1 MNHLEIEKEMLSQV
15 NVEGLEHLILH
26 LSNFDENSRIN
37 IREHLNNWAKNKSH
51 LYLAFGNKLKLEKEV
66 ELDFSGDSTYVKGL
80 ISKFYQEI
88 TQAKVKKFLKSC
100 SNAEIVMN
108 CLNRNT
114 SFENVKFRA
123 GDKISRC
130 IGKILD
136 LYDITPVEKDSIL
149 IKFSMLIQSVKVKGS
164 AVLSIDPVDYIT
176 MSENNSNWESCHS
189 MSGCYRT
196 GPFAYLQDGSTAIS
210 YAKPKDDCV
219 FTYGDGKTLAYSN
232 KNWRQIV
239 LFSKELKYAT
249 QLRQYPYT
257 SQANQST
264 VANIVMNVLN
274 AKSGLNYQIQSI
286 DVYDMPRY
294 FATLHECTGDG
305 EDLCYNDLTNEAFKT
320 AYWISEIG
328 VEPTEEV
335 LVEYYRAGET
345 ARTGH
350 YVPCLCGC
358 GDELYDSESL
368 YRRYSH
374 RNDDPN
380 DYDYDD
386 DYYDDE
392 DYY

>member
-1 MNHLEIEKEMLSQV
+1 MNNLEIEKEMLSQV
-15 NVEGLEHLILH
+15 DTEGLEHLILH
-26 LSNFDENSRIN
+26 LSSISENSRID
-37 IREHLNNWAKNKSH
+37 IRKHLSNWAKNKSH
-51 LYLAFGNKLKLEKEV
+51 LYLAFGKKLKLEKEI
-66 ELDFSGDSTYVKGL
+66 ELDFSGNSNYVKSL
-80 ISKFYQEI
+80 ISNFYQEI
-88 TQAKVKKFLKSC
+88 TQAKVKRFLKSC
-100 SNAEIVMN
+100 SNAEVVMN
-108 CLNRNT
+108 CLNRNV
-114 SFENVKFRA
+114 SFENMKFRA
-123 GDKISRC
+123 GDKISKC

-136 LYDITPVEKDSIL
+136 LYDITPAEKDSVL

-189 MSGCYRT
+189 MSGCFRT
-196 GPFAYLQDGSTAIS
+196 GPFAYLQDGSTTIS
-210 YAKPKDDCV
+210 YVKPKDDCV
-219 FTYGDGKTLAYSN
+219 FTYGDNKTLTYSN

-264 VANIVMNVLN
+264 VASIVMNILN
-274 AKSGLNYQIQSI
+274 AKSGLDYQIHSI

-294 FATLHECTGDG
+294 FSTLHECTGDG

-335 LVEYYRAGET
+335 LKEYCRAGET
-345 ARTGH
+345 AKTGH

-368 YRRYSH
+368 YRRFSH
-374 RNDDPN
+374 RNSHDDN
-380 DYDYDD
+380 DYDN

>member
-1 MNHLEIEKEMLSQV
+1 MNNLEIEKEMLSQV
-15 NVEGLEHLILH
+15 DKEGLEHLILH
-26 LSNFDENSRIN
+26 LSGISENSRIN
-37 IREHLNNWAKNKSH
+37 IREHLSNWAKNKSH
-51 LYLAFGNKLKLEKEV
+51 LYLAFGKKLKLEKEI
-66 ELDFSGDSTYVKGL
+66 ELDFSGNSTYIKCL
-80 ISKFYQEI
+80 ISNFYQEI
-88 TQAKVKKFLKSC
+88 TQSKVKRFLKSC
-100 SNAEIVMN
+100 SNAEVVMN
-108 CLNRNT
+108 CLNRNV
-114 SFENVKFRA
+114 SFENMKFRA
-123 GDKISRC
+123 GDKISKC

-136 LYDITPVEKDSIL
+136 LYDITPAEKDSVL

-189 MSGCYRT
+189 MSGCFRT
-196 GPFAYLQDGSTAIS
+196 GPFAYLQDGSTTIS
-210 YAKPKDDCV
+210 YVKPKDDCV
-219 FTYGDGKTLAYSN
+219 FTYSDGKTLSYSN

-264 VANIVMNVLN
+264 VASIVMDVLN
-274 AKSGLNYQIQSI
+274 AKSGLDYQIHPI

-294 FATLHECTGDG
+294 FPTLHECNGDG

-328 VEPTEEV
+328 VEPTEDV
-335 LVEYYRAGET
+335 LMEYYRTGET
-345 ARTGH
+345 ALTGY

-368 YRRYSH
+368 YRRFSH
-374 RNDDPN
+374 RNSHD
-380 DYDYDD
+380 DD

>member
-1 MNHLEIEKEMLSQV
+1 MNNLEIEKEMLSQV
-15 NVEGLEHLILH
+15 DVEGLEKLILH
-26 LSNFDENSRIN
+26 LSNLNEDLRID

-51 LYLAFGNKLKLEKEV
+51 LYLAFGKKLKLEKEI
-66 ELDFSGDSTYVKGL
+66 ELDFSGNSNYVKSL

-88 TQAKVKKFLKSC
+88 TQAKVKRFLKSC
-100 SNAEIVMN
+100 SNAEVVMN
-108 CLNRNT
+108 CLNRNV

-123 GDKISRC
+123 GDKISKC

-136 LYDITPVEKDSIL
+136 LYDITPAEKDSVL
-149 IKFSMLIQSVKVKGS
+149 IKFSMLIQGVKAKGS

-176 MSENNSNWESCHS
+176 MSENNSNWESCHA
-189 MSGCYRT
+189 MSGCFRT
-196 GPFAYLQDGSTAIS
+196 GPFAYLQDSSTTIS
-210 YAKPKDDCV
+210 YVKPKDDCV
-219 FTYGDGKTLAYSN
+219 FTYGDSKTLTYSN

-264 VANIVMNVLN
+264 VASIVMNILN
-274 AKSGLNYQIQSI
+274 AKSGLDYQIHSI
-286 DVYDMPRY
+286 DVCDMPRY
-294 FATLHECTGDG
+294 FSTLHECTEEG

-335 LVEYYRAGET
+335 LKEYCRAGET
-345 ARTGH
+345 AKTGH
-350 YVPCLCGC
+350 YVSCLCGC

-368 YRRYSH
+368 YRRFSH
-374 RNDDPN
+374 RHNDD
-380 DYDYDD
+380 YDN

>member
-1 MNHLEIEKEMLSQV
+1 MNNLEIEKEMLSQV
-15 NVEGLEHLILH
+15 DVEGLEQLILH
-26 LSNFDENSRIN
+26 LSHLNADLRID

-51 LYLAFGNKLKLEKEV
+51 LYLAFGKKLKLEKEI
-66 ELDFSGDSTYVKGL
+66 ELDFSGNSPYVKSL

-88 TQAKVKKFLKSC
+88 TQAKVKRFLKSC
-100 SNAEIVMN
+100 SNAEVVMN
-108 CLNRNT
+108 CLNRNV

-123 GDKISRC
+123 GDKISKC

-136 LYDITPVEKDSIL
+136 LYDITPAEKDSVL
-149 IKFSMLIQSVKVKGS
+149 IKFSMLIQGVKAKGS

-189 MSGCYRT
+189 MSGCFRT
-196 GPFAYLQDGSTAIS
+196 GPFAYLQDSSTTIS
-210 YAKPKDDCV
+210 YVKPKDDCV
-219 FTYGDGKTLAYSN
+219 FTYGDSKTLTYSN

-264 VANIVMNVLN
+264 VASIVMNILN
-274 AKSGLNYQIQSI
+274 AKSGLDYQIHSI
-286 DVYDMPRY
+286 DVCDMPRY
-294 FATLHECTGDG
+294 FSTLHECTEEG

-335 LVEYYRAGET
+335 LKEYCRAGET
-345 ARTGH
+345 AKTGH
-350 YVPCLCGC
+350 YVSCLCGC

-368 YRRYSH
+368 YRRFSH
-374 RNDDPN
+374 RNNN
-380 DYDYDD
+380 DYDN

>member
-1 MNHLEIEKEMLSQV
+1 MNNLEIEKEMLSQV
-15 NVEGLEHLILH
+15 DVEGLEQLILH
-26 LSNFDENSRIN
+26 LSHLNADLRID

-51 LYLAFGNKLKLEKEV
+51 LYLAFGKKLKLEKEI
-66 ELDFSGDSTYVKGL
+66 ELDFSGNSTYVKSL

-88 TQAKVKKFLKSC
+88 TQAKVKRFLKSC
-100 SNAEIVMN
+100 SNAEVVMN
-108 CLNRNT
+108 CLNRNV

-123 GDKISRC
+123 GDKISKC

-136 LYDITPVEKDSIL
+136 LYDITPAEKDSVL
-149 IKFSMLIQSVKVKGS
+149 IKFSMLIQGVKAKGS

-189 MSGCYRT
+189 MSGCFRT
-196 GPFAYLQDGSTAIS
+196 GPFAYLQDSSTTIS
-210 YAKPKDDCV
+210 YVKPKDDCV
-219 FTYGDGKTLAYSN
+219 FTYGDSKTLTYSN

-264 VANIVMNVLN
+264 VARIVMNVLN
-274 AKSGLNYQIQSI
+274 AKSGLDYQIHSI
-286 DVYDMPRY
+286 DVCDMPRY
-294 FATLHECTGDG
+294 FSTLHECTEDG

-335 LVEYYRAGET
+335 FKEYCRAGET
-345 ARTGH
+345 AKTGH
-350 YVPCLCGC
+350 YVSCICGC
-358 GDELYDSESL
+358 GNELYDSESL
-368 YRRYSH
+368 YRRFSH
-374 RNDDPN
+374 RNNN
-380 DYDYDD
+380 DYDN

>member
-1 MNHLEIEKEMLSQV
+1 MNNLEIEKEMLSQV
-15 NVEGLEHLILH
+15 DVEGLEKLILH
-26 LSNFDENSRIN
+26 LSNLNEDLRID

-51 LYLAFGNKLKLEKEV
+51 LYLAFGKKLKLEKEI
-66 ELDFSGDSTYVKGL
+66 ELDFSGNSTYVKSL

-88 TQAKVKKFLKSC
+88 TQAKVKRFLKSC
-100 SNAEIVMN
+100 SNAEVVMN
-108 CLNRNT
+108 CLNRNV

-123 GDKISRC
+123 GDKISKC

-136 LYDITPVEKDSIL
+136 LYDITPAEKDSVL
-149 IKFSMLIQSVKVKGS
+149 IKFSMLIQGVKAKGS

-189 MSGCYRT
+189 MSGCFRT
-196 GPFAYLQDGSTAIS
+196 GPFAYLQDSSTTIS
-210 YAKPKDDCV
+210 YVKPKDDCV
-219 FTYGDGKTLAYSN
+219 FTYGDSKTLTYSN

-264 VANIVMNVLN
+264 VASIVMNILN
-274 AKSGLNYQIQSI
+274 AKSGLDYQIHSI
-286 DVYDMPRY
+286 DVCDMPRY
-294 FATLHECTGDG
+294 FSTLHECTGDG

-335 LVEYYRAGET
+335 LKEYLRAGET
-345 ARTGH
+345 AEVGH
-350 YVPCLCGC
+350 YVSCICGC
-358 GDELYDSESL
+358 GGELYDSESL
-368 YRRYSH
+368 YRRFSH
-374 RNDDPN
+374 RNND
-380 DYDYDD
+380 DYDN

>member
-15 NVEGLEHLILH
+15 NIEGLERLILH

-88 TQAKVKKFLKSC
+88 TRAKVKRFLKSC

-136 LYDITPVEKDSIL
+136 LYDITPAEKDSIL

-219 FTYGDGKTLAYSN
+219 FTYGDDKTLAYSN

-294 FATLHECTGDG
+294 FAALHECTGDG

-380 DYDYDD
+380 DYDY
-386 DYYDDE
+386 YDDE

>member
-15 NVEGLEHLILH
+15 NIEGLERLILH

-136 LYDITPVEKDSIL
+136 LYDITPAEKDSIL

-219 FTYGDGKTLAYSN
+219 FTYGDGKTLVYSN

-294 FATLHECTGDG
+294 FAALHECTGDG

-380 DYDYDD
+380 DYDY
-386 DYYDDE
+386 YDDE

>member
-1 MNHLEIEKEMLSQV
+1 MNNLEIEKEMLSQV
-15 NVEGLEHLILH
+15 DVEGLEQLILH
-26 LSNFDENSRIN
+26 LSHLNADLRID

-51 LYLAFGNKLKLEKEV
+51 LYLAFGKKLKLEKEI
-66 ELDFSGDSTYVKGL
+66 ELDFSGNSPYVKSL

-88 TQAKVKKFLKSC
+88 TQAKVKRFLKSC
-100 SNAEIVMN
+100 SNAEVVMN
-108 CLNRNT
+108 CLNRNV

-123 GDKISRC
+123 GDKISKC

-136 LYDITPVEKDSIL
+136 LYDITPAEKDSVL
-149 IKFSMLIQSVKVKGS
+149 IKFSMLIQGVKAKGS

-189 MSGCYRT
+189 MSGCFRT
-196 GPFAYLQDGSTAIS
+196 GPFAYLQDSSTTIS
-210 YAKPKDDCV
+210 YVKPKDDCV
-219 FTYGDGKTLAYSN
+219 FTYGDSKTLTYSN

-264 VANIVMNVLN
+264 VASIVMNILN
-274 AKSGLNYQIQSI
+274 AKSGLDYQIHSI
-286 DVYDMPRY
+286 DVCDMPRY
-294 FATLHECTGDG
+294 FSTLHECTEEG

-335 LVEYYRAGET
+335 LKEYCRAGET
-345 ARTGH
+345 AKTGH
-350 YVPCLCGC
+350 YVSCLCGC

-368 YRRYSH
+368 YRRFSH
-374 RNDDPN
+374 RHNDD
-380 DYDYDD
+380 YDN

>member
-1 MNHLEIEKEMLSQV
+1 MNNLEIEKEMLSQV
-15 NVEGLEHLILH
+15 DTEGLEYLILH
-26 LSNFDENSRIN
+26 LSSLSENSRID
-37 IREHLNNWAKNKSH
+37 IREHLSNWAKNKSH
-51 LYLAFGNKLKLEKEV
+51 LYLAFGKKLKLEKEI
-66 ELDFSGDSTYVKGL
+66 ELDFSGNSNYVKYL
-80 ISKFYQEI
+80 ISNFYQEI
-88 TQAKVKKFLKSC
+88 TQAKVKRFLKSC
-100 SNAEIVMN
+100 SNAEVVMN
-108 CLNRNT
+108 CLNRNV
-114 SFENVKFRA
+114 SFENMKFRA
-123 GDKISRC
+123 GDKISKC

-136 LYDITPVEKDSIL
+136 LYDITPTEKDSVL

-189 MSGCYRT
+189 MSGCFRT
-196 GPFAYLQDGSTAIS
+196 GPFAYLQDSSTTIS
-210 YAKPKDDCV
+210 YVKPKEDCV
-219 FTYGDGKTLAYSN
+219 FTYSDGKTLTYSN

-264 VANIVMNVLN
+264 VASIVMDVLN
-274 AKSGLNYQIQSI
+274 TKSGLNYQIHSI

-294 FATLHECTGDG
+294 FSTLHDCNGDA
-305 EDLCYNDLTNEAFKT
+305 EDLCYNDLINEAFKT

-335 LVEYYRAGET
+335 LREYYLTGET
-345 ARTGH
+345 ALTGH
-350 YVPCLCGC
+350 YVPCICGC

-368 YRRYSH
+368 YRRFSH
-374 RNDDPN
+374 RNSD
-380 DYDYDD
+380 DYDN

>member
-1 MNHLEIEKEMLSQV
+1 MNNLEIEKEMLSQV
-15 NVEGLEHLILH
+15 DVEGLEKLILH
-26 LSNFDENSRIN
+26 LSNLNEDLRID

-51 LYLAFGNKLKLEKEV
+51 LYLAFGKKLKLEKEI
-66 ELDFSGDSTYVKGL
+66 ELDFSGNSTYVKSL

-88 TQAKVKKFLKSC
+88 TQAKVKRFLKSC
-100 SNAEIVMN
+100 SNAEVVMN
-108 CLNRNT
+108 CLNRNV

-123 GDKISRC
+123 GDKISKC

-136 LYDITPVEKDSIL
+136 LYDITPAEKDSVL
-149 IKFSMLIQSVKVKGS
+149 IKFSMLIQGVKAKGS
-164 AVLSIDPVDYIT
+164 AVLSIDPIDYIT
-176 MSENNSNWESCHS
+176 MSENNSNWESCHA
-189 MSGCYRT
+189 MSGCFRT
-196 GPFAYLQDGSTAIS
+196 GPFAYLQDCSTTIS
-210 YAKPKDDCV
+210 YVKPKDDCV
-219 FTYGDGKTLAYSN
+219 FTYGDSKTLTYSN

-264 VANIVMNVLN
+264 VASIVMNILN
-274 AKSGLNYQIQSI
+274 AKSGLDYQIHSI
-286 DVYDMPRY
+286 DVCDMPRY
-294 FATLHECTGDG
+294 FSTLHECTGDG

-335 LVEYYRAGET
+335 LKEYLRAGET
-345 ARTGH
+345 AEVGH
-350 YVPCLCGC
+350 YVRCICGC
-358 GDELYDSESL
+358 GYELYDSESL
-368 YRRYSH
+368 YRRFSH
-374 RNDDPN
+374 RNN
-380 DYDYDD
+380 CDYDN

>member
-1 MNHLEIEKEMLSQV
+1 MNNLEVEKEMLSQV
-15 NVEGLEHLILH
+15 DVEGLEQLILH
-26 LSNFDENSRIN
+26 LSHLNADLRID

-51 LYLAFGNKLKLEKEV
+51 LYLAFGKKLKLEKEI
-66 ELDFSGDSTYVKGL
+66 ELDFSGNSPYVKSL

-88 TQAKVKKFLKSC
+88 TQAKVKRFLKSC
-100 SNAEIVMN
+100 SNAEVVMN
-108 CLNRNT
+108 CLNRNV

-123 GDKISRC
+123 GDKISKC

-136 LYDITPVEKDSIL
+136 LYDITPAEKDSVL
-149 IKFSMLIQSVKVKGS
+149 IKFSMLIQGVKAKGS

-189 MSGCYRT
+189 MSGCFRT
-196 GPFAYLQDGSTAIS
+196 GPFAYLQDSSTTIS
-210 YAKPKDDCV
+210 YVKPKDDCV
-219 FTYGDGKTLAYSN
+219 FTYGDSKTLTYSN

-264 VANIVMNVLN
+264 VASIVMNILN
-274 AKSGLNYQIQSI
+274 AKSGLDYQIHSI
-286 DVYDMPRY
+286 DVCDMPRY
-294 FATLHECTGDG
+294 FSTLHECTEEG

-335 LVEYYRAGET
+335 LKDYCRAGET
-345 ARTGH
+345 AKTGH
-350 YVPCLCGC
+350 YVSCLCGC

-368 YRRYSH
+368 YRRFSH
-374 RNDDPN
+374 RHNDD
-380 DYDYDD
+380 YDN

>member
-1 MNHLEIEKEMLSQV
+1 MNILEIEKEMLSQV
-15 NVEGLEHLILH
+15 DVEGLEKLILH
-26 LSNFDENSRIN
+26 LSSLNEDLRID

-51 LYLAFGNKLKLEKEV
+51 LYLAFGKKLKLEKEI
-66 ELDFSGDSTYVKGL
+66 ELDFSGNSTYVKSL

-88 TQAKVKKFLKSC
+88 TQAKVKRFLKSC
-100 SNAEIVMN
+100 SNAEVVMN
-108 CLNRNT
+108 CLNRNV
-114 SFENVKFRA
+114 SFENLKFRA
-123 GDKISRC
+123 GDKISKC

-136 LYDITPVEKDSIL
+136 LYDITPAEKDSVL

-189 MSGCYRT
+189 MSGCFRT
-196 GPFAYLQDGSTAIS
+196 GPFAYLQDSSTTIS
-210 YAKPKDDCV
+210 YVKPKDDCV
-219 FTYGDGKTLAYSN
+219 FTYGDGKTLTYSN

-264 VANIVMNVLN
+264 VASIVMDVLN
-274 AKSGLNYQIQSI
+274 AKSGLNYQIQPI

-294 FATLHECTGDG
+294 FSTLHECTGDG
-305 EDLCYNDLTNEAFKT
+305 EDLCYNDLINEAFKT

-335 LVEYYRAGET
+335 LKEYCHAGET
-345 ARTGH
+345 AKTGH
-350 YVPCLCGC
+350 YVSCICGC
-358 GDELYDSESL
+358 GYELYNSESL
-368 YRRYSH
+368 YRRFSH
-374 RNDDPN
+374 RNND
-380 DYDYDD
+380 DYDN

>member
-1 MNHLEIEKEMLSQV
+1 MNNLEIEKEMLSQV
-15 NVEGLEHLILH
+15 DVEGLEKLILH
-26 LSNFDENSRIN
+26 LSNLNEDLRID

-51 LYLAFGNKLKLEKEV
+51 LYLAFGKKLKLEKEI
-66 ELDFSGDSTYVKGL
+66 ELDFSGNSTYVKSL

-88 TQAKVKKFLKSC
+88 TQAKVKRFLKSC
-100 SNAEIVMN
+100 SNAEVVMN
-108 CLNRNT
+108 CLNRNV

-123 GDKISRC
+123 GDKISKC

-136 LYDITPVEKDSIL
+136 LYDITPAEKDSVL
-149 IKFSMLIQSVKVKGS
+149 IKFSMLIQGVKAKGS

-176 MSENNSNWESCHS
+176 MSENNSNWESCHA
-189 MSGCYRT
+189 MSGCFRT
-196 GPFAYLQDGSTAIS
+196 GPFAYLQDSSTTIS
-210 YAKPKDDCV
+210 YVKPKDDCV
-219 FTYGDGKTLAYSN
+219 FTYGDSKTLTYSN

-264 VANIVMNVLN
+264 VASIVMNILN
-274 AKSGLNYQIQSI
+274 AKSGLDYQIHSI
-286 DVYDMPRY
+286 DVCDMPRY
-294 FATLHECTGDG
+294 FSTLHECTGDG

-335 LVEYYRAGET
+335 LKEYLRAGET
-345 ARTGH
+345 AEVGH
-350 YVPCLCGC
+350 YVSCICGC

-368 YRRYSH
+368 YRRFSH
-374 RNDDPN
+374 RNN
-380 DYDYDD
+380 YDYDN

>member
-1 MNHLEIEKEMLSQV
+1 MNNLEIEKEMLSQV
-15 NVEGLEHLILH
+15 DVEGLEKLILH
-26 LSNFDENSRIN
+26 LSNLNEDLRID

-51 LYLAFGNKLKLEKEV
+51 LYLAFGKKLKLEKEI
-66 ELDFSGDSTYVKGL
+66 ELDFSGNSTYVKSL

-88 TQAKVKKFLKSC
+88 TQAKVKRFLKSC
-100 SNAEIVMN
+100 SNAEVVMN
-108 CLNRNT
+108 CLNRNV
-114 SFENVKFRA
+114 SFENLKFRA
-123 GDKISRC
+123 GDKISKC

-136 LYDITPVEKDSIL
+136 LYDITPAEKDSVL

-189 MSGCYRT
+189 MSGCFRT
-196 GPFAYLQDGSTAIS
+196 GPFAYLQDSSTTIS
-210 YAKPKDDCV
+210 YVKPKDDCV
-219 FTYGDGKTLAYSN
+219 FTYGDGKTLTYSN

-264 VANIVMNVLN
+264 VASIVMDVLN
-274 AKSGLNYQIQSI
+274 AKSGLNYQIQPI

-294 FATLHECTGDG
+294 FSTLHECTGDG

-335 LVEYYRAGET
+335 LEEYYRAGET
-345 ARTGH
+345 AKTGH
-350 YVPCLCGC
+350 YVSCICGC
-358 GDELYDSESL
+358 GEELYDSENL
-368 YRRYSH
+368 YRRHSH
-374 RNDDPN
+374 RNN
-380 DYDYDD
+380 NYDN

>member
-1 MNHLEIEKEMLSQV
+1 MNNLEIEKEMLSQV
-15 NVEGLEHLILH
+15 DVEGLEKLILH
-26 LSNFDENSRIN
+26 LSNLNEDLRID

-51 LYLAFGNKLKLEKEV
+51 LYLAFGKKLKLEKEI
-66 ELDFSGDSTYVKGL
+66 ELDFSGDSNYVKCL

-88 TQAKVKKFLKSC
+88 TQAKVKRFLKSC
-100 SNAEIVMN
+100 SNAEVVMN
-108 CLNRNT
+108 CLNRNV

-123 GDKISRC
+123 GDKISKC

-136 LYDITPVEKDSIL
+136 LYDITPAEKDSVL
-149 IKFSMLIQSVKVKGS
+149 IKFSMLIQGVKAKGS

-189 MSGCYRT
+189 MSGCFRT
-196 GPFAYLQDGSTAIS
+196 GPFAYLQDSSTTIS
-210 YAKPKDDCV
+210 YVKPKDDCV
-219 FTYGDGKTLAYSN
+219 FTYGDGKTLTYSN

-264 VANIVMNVLN
+264 VASIVMNVLN
-274 AKSGLNYQIQSI
+274 AKNGLDYQIHSI
-286 DVYDMPRY
+286 DVCDMPRY
-294 FATLHECTGDG
+294 FSTLHECTGDG

-335 LVEYYRAGET
+335 LKEYLRAGET
-345 ARTGH
+345 AEVGH
-350 YVPCLCGC
+350 YVSCICGC

-368 YRRYSH
+368 YRRFSH
-374 RNDDPN
+374 RNND
-380 DYDYDD
+380 DYDN

>member
-1 MNHLEIEKEMLSQV
+1 MNNLEIEKEMLSQV
-15 NVEGLEHLILH
+15 DIEGLEQLILH
-26 LSNFDENSRIN
+26 LSHLNADLRID

-51 LYLAFGNKLKLEKEV
+51 LYLAFGKKLKLEKEI
-66 ELDFSGDSTYVKGL
+66 ELDFSGNSTYVKSL

-88 TQAKVKKFLKSC
+88 TQAKVKRFLKSC

-108 CLNRNT
+108 CLNRNV

-123 GDKISRC
+123 GDKISKC

-136 LYDITPVEKDSIL
+136 LYDITPAEKDSVL
-149 IKFSMLIQSVKVKGS
+149 IKFSMLIQGVKAKGS

-189 MSGCYRT
+189 MSGCFRT
-196 GPFAYLQDGSTAIS
+196 GPFAYLQDSSTTIS
-210 YAKPKDDCV
+210 YVKPKDDCV
-219 FTYGDGKTLAYSN
+219 FTYGDSKTLTYSN

-264 VANIVMNVLN
+264 VASIVMNILN
-274 AKSGLNYQIQSI
+274 AKSGLDYQIHSI
-286 DVYDMPRY
+286 DVCDMPRY
-294 FATLHECTGDG
+294 FSTLHECTEEG

-335 LVEYYRAGET
+335 LKEYCRAGET
-345 ARTGH
+345 AKTGH
-350 YVPCLCGC
+350 YVSCLCGC

-368 YRRYSH
+368 YRRFSH
-374 RNDDPN
+374 RHNDD
-380 DYDYDD
+380 YDN

>member
-1 MNHLEIEKEMLSQV
+1 MNNLEIEKEMLSQV
-15 NVEGLEHLILH
+15 DVEGLEQLILH
-26 LSNFDENSRIN
+26 LSHLDADLRID

-51 LYLAFGNKLKLEKEV
+51 LYLAFGKKLKLEKEI
-66 ELDFSGDSTYVKGL
+66 ELDFSGNSTYVKSL

-88 TQAKVKKFLKSC
+88 TQAKVKRFLKSC
-100 SNAEIVMN
+100 SNAEVVMN
-108 CLNRNT
+108 CLNRNV

-123 GDKISRC
+123 GDKISKC

-136 LYDITPVEKDSIL
+136 LYDITPAEKDSVL
-149 IKFSMLIQSVKVKGS
+149 IKFSMLIQGVKAKGS

-189 MSGCYRT
+189 MSGCFRT
-196 GPFAYLQDGSTAIS
+196 GPFAYLQDSSTTIS
-210 YAKPKDDCV
+210 YVKPKDDCV
-219 FTYGDGKTLAYSN
+219 FTYGDGKTLTYSN

-264 VANIVMNVLN
+264 VASIVMNILN
-274 AKSGLNYQIQSI
+274 AKSGLDYQIHSI
-286 DVYDMPRY
+286 DVCDMPRY
-294 FATLHECTGDG
+294 FSTLHECTEEG

-335 LVEYYRAGET
+335 LKEYCRAGET
-345 ARTGH
+345 AKTGH
-350 YVPCLCGC
+350 YVSCLCGC

-368 YRRYSH
+368 YRRFSH
-374 RNDDPN
+374 RHNDD
-380 DYDYDD
+380 YDN

>member
-15 NVEGLEHLILH
+15 NIEGLERLILH

-51 LYLAFGNKLKLEKEV
+51 LYLAFGKKLKLEKEI
-66 ELDFSGDSTYVKGL
+66 ELDFSGDSTYVKCL

-88 TQAKVKKFLKSC
+88 TQAKVKRFLKSC
-100 SNAEIVMN
+100 SNAEVIMN
-108 CLNRNT
+108 CLNRNV

-123 GDKISRC
+123 GDKISKC

-136 LYDITPVEKDSIL
+136 LYDITPAEKDSVL
-149 IKFSMLIQSVKVKGS
+149 IKFSMLIQGVKAKGS

-189 MSGCYRT
+189 MSGCFRT

-219 FTYGDGKTLAYSN
+219 FAYGDGKTLAYSN

-335 LVEYYRAGET
+335 LKEYCSAGET
-345 ARTGH
+345 AKTGH
-350 YVPCLCGC
+350 YVPCICGC

-368 YRRYSH
+368 YRRFSH
-374 RNDDPN
+374 RNND
-380 DYDYDD
+380 DYDN

>member
-1 MNHLEIEKEMLSQV
+1 MNNLEIEKEMLSQV
-15 NVEGLEHLILH
+15 DVEGLEKLILH
-26 LSNFDENSRIN
+26 LSNLNEDLRID

-51 LYLAFGNKLKLEKEV
+51 LYLAFGKKLKLEKEI
-66 ELDFSGDSTYVKGL
+66 ELDFSGNSTYVKSL

-88 TQAKVKKFLKSC
+88 TQAKVKRFLKSC
-100 SNAEIVMN
+100 SNAEVVMN
-108 CLNRNT
+108 CLNRNV

-123 GDKISRC
+123 GDKISKC

-136 LYDITPVEKDSIL
+136 LYDITPAEKDSVL
-149 IKFSMLIQSVKVKGS
+149 IKFSMLIQSVKAKGS

-189 MSGCYRT
+189 MSGCFRT
-196 GPFAYLQDGSTAIS
+196 GPFAYLQDSSTTIS
-210 YAKPKDDCV
+210 YVKPKDDCV
-219 FTYGDGKTLAYSN
+219 FTYGDSKTLTYSN

-264 VANIVMNVLN
+264 VASIVMNILN
-274 AKSGLNYQIQSI
+274 AKSGLDYQIHSI
-286 DVYDMPRY
+286 DVCDMPRY
-294 FATLHECTGDG
+294 FSTLHECTEEG

-335 LVEYYRAGET
+335 LKEYCRAGET
-345 ARTGH
+345 AKTGH
-350 YVPCLCGC
+350 YVSCLCGC

-368 YRRYSH
+368 YRRFSH
-374 RNDDPN
+374 RHNDD
-380 DYDYDD
+380 YDN

>member
-1 MNHLEIEKEMLSQV
+1 MNNLEIEKEMLSQV
-15 NVEGLEHLILH
+15 DVEGLEKLILH
-26 LSNFDENSRIN
+26 LSNLNEDLRID

-51 LYLAFGNKLKLEKEV
+51 LYLAFGKKLKLEKEI
-66 ELDFSGDSTYVKGL
+66 ELDFSGNSTYVKSL

-88 TQAKVKKFLKSC
+88 TQAKVKRFLKSC
-100 SNAEIVMN
+100 SNAEVVMN
-108 CLNRNT
+108 CLNRNV

-123 GDKISRC
+123 GDKISKC

-136 LYDITPVEKDSIL
+136 LYDITPAEKDSVL
-149 IKFSMLIQSVKVKGS
+149 IKFSMLIQGVKAKGS

-189 MSGCYRT
+189 MSGCFRT
-196 GPFAYLQDGSTAIS
+196 GPFAYLQDSSTTIS
-210 YAKPKDDCV
+210 YVKPKDDCV
-219 FTYGDGKTLAYSN
+219 FTYGDSKTLTYSN

-264 VANIVMNVLN
+264 VASIVMNILN
-274 AKSGLNYQIQSI
+274 AKSGLDYQIHSI
-286 DVYDMPRY
+286 DVCDMPRY
-294 FATLHECTGDG
+294 FSTLHECTGDG

-335 LVEYYRAGET
+335 LKEYLRAGET
-345 ARTGH
+345 AEVGH
-350 YVPCLCGC
+350 YVPCICGC

-368 YRRYSH
+368 YRRFSH
-374 RNDDPN
+374 RNN
-380 DYDYDD
+380 CDYDN

>member
-1 MNHLEIEKEMLSQV
+1 MNNLEIEKEMLSQV
-15 NVEGLEHLILH
+15 DVEGLEKLILH
-26 LSNFDENSRIN
+26 LSNLNEDLRID

-51 LYLAFGNKLKLEKEV
+51 LYLAFGKKLKLEKEI
-66 ELDFSGDSTYVKGL
+66 ELDFSGNSTYVKSL

-88 TQAKVKKFLKSC
+88 TQAKVKRFLKSC
-100 SNAEIVMN
+100 SNAEVVMN
-108 CLNRNT
+108 CLNRNV

-123 GDKISRC
+123 GDKISKC

-136 LYDITPVEKDSIL
+136 LYDITPAEKDSVL
-149 IKFSMLIQSVKVKGS
+149 IKFSMLIQGVKAKGS

-189 MSGCYRT
+189 MSGCFRT
-196 GPFAYLQDGSTAIS
+196 GPFAYLQDSSTTIS
-210 YAKPKDDCV
+210 YVKPKDDCV
-219 FTYGDGKTLAYSN
+219 FTYGDSKTLTYSN

-264 VANIVMNVLN
+264 VASIVMNVLN
-274 AKSGLNYQIQSI
+274 AKSGLDYQIHSI
-286 DVYDMPRY
+286 DVCDMPRY
-294 FATLHECTGDG
+294 FSTLHECTGDG

-335 LVEYYRAGET
+335 LKEYCRAGET
-345 ARTGH
+345 AKTGH
-350 YVPCLCGC
+350 YVSCLCGC

-368 YRRYSH
+368 YRRFSH
-374 RNDDPN
+374 RNND
-380 DYDYDD
+380 DYDN

>member
-1 MNHLEIEKEMLSQV
+1 MNNLEIEKEMLSQV
-15 NVEGLEHLILH
+15 DVEGLEQLILH
-26 LSNFDENSRIN
+26 LSHLNADLRID

-51 LYLAFGNKLKLEKEV
+51 LYLAFGKKLKLEKEI
-66 ELDFSGDSTYVKGL
+66 ELDFSGNSTYVKSL

-88 TQAKVKKFLKSC
+88 TQAKVKRFLKSC
-100 SNAEIVMN
+100 SNAEVVMN
-108 CLNRNT
+108 CLNRNV

-123 GDKISRC
+123 GDKISKC

-136 LYDITPVEKDSIL
+136 LYDITPAEKDSVL
-149 IKFSMLIQSVKVKGS
+149 IKFSMLIQGVKAKGS

-189 MSGCYRT
+189 MSGCFRT
-196 GPFAYLQDGSTAIS
+196 GPFAYLQDSSTTIS
-210 YAKPKDDCV
+210 YVKPKDDCV
-219 FTYGDGKTLAYSN
+219 FTYGDSKTLTYSN

-264 VANIVMNVLN
+264 VASIVMNILN
-274 AKSGLNYQIQSI
+274 AKSGLDYQIHSI
-286 DVYDMPRY
+286 DVCDMPRY
-294 FATLHECTGDG
+294 FSTLHECTEEG

-335 LVEYYRAGET
+335 LKEYCRAGET
-345 ARTGH
+345 AKTGH
-350 YVPCLCGC
+350 YVSCICGC

-368 YRRYSH
+368 YRRFSH
-374 RNDDPN
+374 RHNDD
-380 DYDYDD
+380 YDN

>member
-1 MNHLEIEKEMLSQV
+1 MNNLEIEKEMLSQV
-15 NVEGLEHLILH
+15 DVEGLEQLILH
-26 LSNFDENSRIN
+26 LSHLNADLRID

-51 LYLAFGNKLKLEKEV
+51 LYLAFGKKLKLEKEI
-66 ELDFSGDSTYVKGL
+66 ELDFSGNSTYVKSL

-88 TQAKVKKFLKSC
+88 TQAKVKRFLKSC
-100 SNAEIVMN
+100 SNAEVVMN
-108 CLNRNT
+108 CLNRNV

-123 GDKISRC
+123 GDKISKC

-136 LYDITPVEKDSIL
+136 LYDITPAEKDSVL
-149 IKFSMLIQSVKVKGS
+149 IKFSMLIQGVKAKGS

-189 MSGCYRT
+189 MSGCFRT
-196 GPFAYLQDGSTAIS
+196 GPFAYLQDSSTTIS
-210 YAKPKDDCV
+210 YVKPKDDCV
-219 FTYGDGKTLAYSN
+219 FTYGDSKTLTYSN

-264 VANIVMNVLN
+264 VASIVMNILN
-274 AKSGLNYQIQSI
+274 AKSGLDYQIHSI
-286 DVYDMPRY
+286 DVCDMPRY
-294 FATLHECTGDG
+294 FSTLHECTEEG

-335 LVEYYRAGET
+335 LKEYCRAGET
-345 ARTGH
+345 AKTGH
-350 YVPCLCGC
+350 YVSCLCGC

-368 YRRYSH
+368 YRRFSH
-374 RNDDPN
+374 RNNN
-380 DYDYDD
+380 DYDN

>member
-1 MNHLEIEKEMLSQV
+1 MNNLEIEKEMLSQV
-15 NVEGLEHLILH
+15 DVEGLEQLILH
-26 LSNFDENSRIN
+26 LSHLNADLRID

-51 LYLAFGNKLKLEKEV
+51 LYLAFGKKLKLEKEI
-66 ELDFSGDSTYVKGL
+66 ELDFSGNSTYVKSL

-88 TQAKVKKFLKSC
+88 TQAKVKRFLKSC
-100 SNAEIVMN
+100 SNAEVVMN
-108 CLNRNT
+108 CLNRNV

-123 GDKISRC
+123 GDKISKC

-136 LYDITPVEKDSIL
+136 LYDITPAEKDSVL
-149 IKFSMLIQSVKVKGS
+149 IKFSMLIQGVKAKGS

-189 MSGCYRT
+189 MSGCFRT
-196 GPFAYLQDGSTAIS
+196 GPFAYLQDSSTTIS
-210 YAKPKDDCV
+210 YVKPKDDCV
-219 FTYGDGKTLAYSN
+219 FTYGDSKTLTYSN

-264 VANIVMNVLN
+264 VASIVMNILN
-274 AKSGLNYQIQSI
+274 AKNGLDYQIHSI
-286 DVYDMPRY
+286 DVCDMPRY
-294 FATLHECTGDG
+294 FSTLHECTEEG

-335 LVEYYRAGET
+335 LKEYCRAGET
-345 ARTGH
+345 AKTGH
-350 YVPCLCGC
+350 YVSCLCGC

-368 YRRYSH
+368 YRRFSH
-374 RNDDPN
+374 RHNDD
-380 DYDYDD
+380 YDN

>member
-1 MNHLEIEKEMLSQV
+1 MNNLEIEKEMLSQV
-15 NVEGLEHLILH
+15 DKEGLEHLILH
-26 LSNFDENSRIN
+26 LSGISENSRIN
-37 IREHLNNWAKNKSH
+37 IREHLSNWAKNKSH
-51 LYLAFGNKLKLEKEV
+51 LYLAFGKKLKLEKEI
-66 ELDFSGDSTYVKGL
+66 ELDFSGNSTYIKCL
-80 ISKFYQEI
+80 ISNFYQEI
-88 TQAKVKKFLKSC
+88 TQSKVKRFLKSC
-100 SNAEIVMN
+100 SNAEVVMN
-108 CLNRNT
+108 CLNRNV
-114 SFENVKFRA
+114 SFENMKFRA
-123 GDKISRC
+123 GDKISKC

-136 LYDITPVEKDSIL
+136 LYDITPAEKDSVL

-189 MSGCYRT
+189 MSGCFRT
-196 GPFAYLQDGSTAIS
+196 GPFAYLQDGSTTIS
-210 YAKPKDDCV
+210 YVKPKDDCV
-219 FTYGDGKTLAYSN
+219 FTYGDGKTLSYSN

-264 VANIVMNVLN
+264 VASIVMDVLN
-274 AKSGLNYQIQSI
+274 AKSGLDYQIHPI

-294 FATLHECTGDG
+294 FPTLHECSGDG

-328 VEPTEEV
+328 VEPTEDV
-335 LVEYYRAGET
+335 LKEYYHAGET
-345 ARTGH
+345 ALTGH

-368 YRRYSH
+368 YRRFSH
-374 RNDDPN
+374 RNSHD
-380 DYDYDD
+380 DD

>member
-1 MNHLEIEKEMLSQV
+1 MNNLEIEKEMLSQV
-15 NVEGLEHLILH
+15 DVEGLEQLILH
-26 LSNFDENSRIN
+26 LSHLDADLRID

-51 LYLAFGNKLKLEKEV
+51 LYLAFGKKLKLEKEI
-66 ELDFSGDSTYVKGL
+66 ELDFSGNSTYVKSL

-88 TQAKVKKFLKSC
+88 TQAKVKRFLKSC
-100 SNAEIVMN
+100 SNAEVVMN
-108 CLNRNT
+108 CLNRNV

-123 GDKISRC
+123 GDKISKC

-136 LYDITPVEKDSIL
+136 LYDITPAEKDSVL
-149 IKFSMLIQSVKVKGS
+149 IKFSMLIQGVKAKGS

-189 MSGCYRT
+189 MSGCFRT
-196 GPFAYLQDGSTAIS
+196 GPFAYLQDSSTTIS
-210 YAKPKDDCV
+210 YVKPKDDCV
-219 FTYGDGKTLAYSN
+219 FTYGDSKTLTYSN

-264 VANIVMNVLN
+264 VASIVMNILN
-274 AKSGLNYQIQSI
+274 AKSGLDYQIHSI
-286 DVYDMPRY
+286 DVCDMPRY
-294 FATLHECTGDG
+294 FSTLHECTEEG

-335 LVEYYRAGET
+335 LKEYCRAGET
-345 ARTGH
+345 AKTGH
-350 YVPCLCGC
+350 YVSCLCGC

-368 YRRYSH
+368 YRRFSH
-374 RNDDPN
+374 RHNDD
-380 DYDYDD
+380 YDN

>member
-1 MNHLEIEKEMLSQV
+1 MNNLEIEKEMLSQV
-15 NVEGLEHLILH
+15 DVEGLEKLILH
-26 LSNFDENSRIN
+26 LSNLNEDLRID

-51 LYLAFGNKLKLEKEV
+51 LYLAFGKKLKLEKEI
-66 ELDFSGDSTYVKGL
+66 ELDFSGDSNYVKCL

-88 TQAKVKKFLKSC
+88 TQAKVKRFLKSC
-100 SNAEIVMN
+100 SNAEVVMN
-108 CLNRNT
+108 CLNRNV

-123 GDKISRC
+123 GDKISKC

-136 LYDITPVEKDSIL
+136 LYDITPAEKDSVL
-149 IKFSMLIQSVKVKGS
+149 IKFSMLIQGVKAKGS

-189 MSGCYRT
+189 MSGCFRT
-196 GPFAYLQDGSTAIS
+196 GPFAYLQDSSTTIS
-210 YAKPKDDCV
+210 YVKPKDDCV
-219 FTYGDGKTLAYSN
+219 FTYGDGKTLTYSN

-264 VANIVMNVLN
+264 VASIVMNVLN
-274 AKSGLNYQIQSI
+274 AKNGLDYQIHSI
-286 DVYDMPRY
+286 DVCDMPRY
-294 FATLHECTGDG
+294 FSTLHECTEDG

-335 LVEYYRAGET
+335 FKEYCRAGET
-345 ARTGH
+345 AKTGH
-350 YVPCLCGC
+350 YVSCICGC
-358 GDELYDSESL
+358 GNELYDSESL
-368 YRRYSH
+368 YRRFSH
-374 RNDDPN
+374 RNND
-380 DYDYDD
+380 DYDN

>member
-1 MNHLEIEKEMLSQV
+1 MNNLEIEKEMLSQV
-15 NVEGLEHLILH
+15 DVEGLEKLILH
-26 LSNFDENSRIN
+26 LSNLNEDLRID

-51 LYLAFGNKLKLEKEV
+51 LYLAFGKKLKLEKEI
-66 ELDFSGDSTYVKGL
+66 ELDFSGDSNYVKCL

-88 TQAKVKKFLKSC
+88 TQAKVKRFLKSC
-100 SNAEIVMN
+100 SNAEVVMN
-108 CLNRNT
+108 CLNRNV
-114 SFENVKFRA
+114 SFENIKFRA
-123 GDKISRC
+123 GDKISKC

-136 LYDITPVEKDSIL
+136 LYDITPAEKDSVL
-149 IKFSMLIQSVKVKGS
+149 IKFSMLIQGVKAKGS

-189 MSGCYRT
+189 MSGCFRT
-196 GPFAYLQDGSTAIS
+196 GPFAYLQDSSTTIS
-210 YAKPKDDCV
+210 YVKPKDDCV
-219 FTYGDGKTLAYSN
+219 FTYGDSKTLTYSN

-264 VANIVMNVLN
+264 VASIVMNILN
-274 AKSGLNYQIQSI
+274 AKNGLDYQIHSI
-286 DVYDMPRY
+286 DVCDMPRY
-294 FATLHECTGDG
+294 FSTLHECTEEG

-335 LVEYYRAGET
+335 LKEYCRAGET
-345 ARTGH
+345 AKTGH
-350 YVPCLCGC
+350 YVSCLCGC

-368 YRRYSH
+368 YRRFSH
-374 RNDDPN
+374 RNND
-380 DYDYDD
+380 DYDN

>member
-1 MNHLEIEKEMLSQV
+1 MNNLEIEKEMLSQV
-15 NVEGLEHLILH
+15 DVEGLEKLILH
-26 LSNFDENSRIN
+26 LSNLNEDLRID

-51 LYLAFGNKLKLEKEV
+51 LYLAFGKKLKLEKEI
-66 ELDFSGDSTYVKGL
+66 ELDFSGNSTYVKSL

-88 TQAKVKKFLKSC
+88 TQAKVKRFLKSC
-100 SNAEIVMN
+100 SNAEVVMN
-108 CLNRNT
+108 CLNRNV

-123 GDKISRC
+123 GDKISKC

-136 LYDITPVEKDSIL
+136 LYDITPAEKDSVL
-149 IKFSMLIQSVKVKGS
+149 IKFSMLIQGVKAKGS

-189 MSGCYRT
+189 MSGCFRT
-196 GPFAYLQDGSTAIS
+196 GPFAYLQDSSTTIS
-210 YAKPKDDCV
+210 YVKPKDDCV
-219 FTYGDGKTLAYSN
+219 FTYGDSKTLTYSN

-264 VANIVMNVLN
+264 VASIVMDVLN
-274 AKSGLNYQIQSI
+274 AKSGLNYQIHSI
-286 DVYDMPRY
+286 DVCDMPRY
-294 FATLHECTGDG
+294 FSTLHECTGDG

-335 LVEYYRAGET
+335 LKEYLRAGET
-345 ARTGH
+345 AEVGH
-350 YVPCLCGC
+350 SVPCICGC
-358 GDELYDSESL
+358 GGELYDSETL
-368 YRRYSH
+368 YRRFSH
-374 RNDDPN
+374 RNN
-380 DYDYDD
+380 YDYDN

>member
-15 NVEGLEHLILH
+15 NIEGLERLILH

-51 LYLAFGNKLKLEKEV
+51 LYLAFGKKLKLEKEI
-66 ELDFSGDSTYVKGL
+66 ELDFSGDSTYVKCL

-88 TQAKVKKFLKSC
+88 TQAKVKRFLKSC
-100 SNAEIVMN
+100 SNAEVIMN
-108 CLNRNT
+108 CLNRNV

-123 GDKISRC
+123 GDKISKC

-136 LYDITPVEKDSIL
+136 LYDITPAEKDSVL
-149 IKFSMLIQSVKVKGS
+149 IKFSMLIQGVKAKGS

-335 LVEYYRAGET
+335 LKEYCHAGET
-345 ARTGH
+345 AKTGH
-350 YVPCLCGC
+350 YVPCICGC

-368 YRRYSH
+368 YRRFSH
-374 RNDDPN
+374 RNND
-380 DYDYDD
+380 DYDN

>member
-1 MNHLEIEKEMLSQV
+1 MNNLEIEKEMLSQV
-15 NVEGLEHLILH
+15 DVEGLEQLILH
-26 LSNFDENSRIN
+26 LSHLNADLRID

-51 LYLAFGNKLKLEKEV
+51 LYLAFGKKLKLEKEI
-66 ELDFSGDSTYVKGL
+66 ELDFSGNSPYVKSL

-88 TQAKVKKFLKSC
+88 TQAKVKRFLKSC
-100 SNAEIVMN
+100 SNAEVVMN
-108 CLNRNT
+108 CLNRNV

-123 GDKISRC
+123 GDKISKC

-136 LYDITPVEKDSIL
+136 LYDITPAEKDSVL
-149 IKFSMLIQSVKVKGS
+149 IKFSMLIQGVKAKGS

-189 MSGCYRT
+189 MSGCFRT
-196 GPFAYLQDGSTAIS
+196 GPFAYLQDSSTTIS
-210 YAKPKDDCV
+210 YVKPKDDCV
-219 FTYGDGKTLAYSN
+219 FTYGDSKTLTYSN

-264 VANIVMNVLN
+264 VASIVMNILN
-274 AKSGLNYQIQSI
+274 AKSGLDYQIHSI
-286 DVYDMPRY
+286 DVCDMPRY
-294 FATLHECTGDG
+294 FSTLHECTEEG

-335 LVEYYRAGET
+335 LKDYCRAGET
-345 ARTGH
+345 AKTGH
-350 YVPCLCGC
+350 YVSCLCGC

-368 YRRYSH
+368 YRRFSH
-374 RNDDPN
+374 RHNDD
-380 DYDYDD
+380 YDN

>member
-1 MNHLEIEKEMLSQV
+1 MNNLEIEKEMLSQV
-15 NVEGLEHLILH
+15 DVEGLEKLILH
-26 LSNFDENSRIN
+26 LSNLNEDLRID

-51 LYLAFGNKLKLEKEV
+51 LYLAFGKKLKLEKEN
-66 ELDFSGDSTYVKGL
+66 ELDFSGNSTYVKSL

-88 TQAKVKKFLKSC
+88 TQAKVKRFLKSC
-100 SNAEIVMN
+100 SNAEVVMN
-108 CLNRNT
+108 CLNRNV

-123 GDKISRC
+123 GDKISKC

-136 LYDITPVEKDSIL
+136 LYDITPAEKDSVL
-149 IKFSMLIQSVKVKGS
+149 IKFSMLIQGVKAKGS

-189 MSGCYRT
+189 MSGCFRT
-196 GPFAYLQDGSTAIS
+196 GPFAYLQDSSTTIS
-210 YAKPKDDCV
+210 YVKPKDDCV
-219 FTYGDGKTLAYSN
+219 FTYGDSKILTYSN

-264 VANIVMNVLN
+264 VASIVMNILN
-274 AKSGLNYQIQSI
+274 AKSGLDYQIHSI
-286 DVYDMPRY
+286 DVCDMPRY
-294 FATLHECTGDG
+294 FSTLHECTEEG

-335 LVEYYRAGET
+335 LKEYCRAGET
-345 ARTGH
+345 AKTGH
-350 YVPCLCGC
+350 YVSCICGC

-368 YRRYSH
+368 YRRFSH
-374 RNDDPN
+374 RNND
-380 DYDYDD
+380 DYDN

>member
-1 MNHLEIEKEMLSQV
+1 MNNLEIEKEMLSQV
-15 NVEGLEHLILH
+15 DVEGLEQLILH
-26 LSNFDENSRIN
+26 LSHLNADLRID

-51 LYLAFGNKLKLEKEV
+51 LYLAFGKKLKLEKEI
-66 ELDFSGDSTYVKGL
+66 ELDFSGNSTYVKSL

-88 TQAKVKKFLKSC
+88 TQAKVKRFLKSC
-100 SNAEIVMN
+100 SNAEVVMN
-108 CLNRNT
+108 CLNRNV

-123 GDKISRC
+123 GDKISKC

-136 LYDITPVEKDSIL
+136 LYDITPAEKDSVL
-149 IKFSMLIQSVKVKGS
+149 IKFSMLIQGVKAKGS

-176 MSENNSNWESCHS
+176 MSENNSNWESCHA
-189 MSGCYRT
+189 MSGCFRT
-196 GPFAYLQDGSTAIS
+196 GPFAYLQDSSTTIS
-210 YAKPKDDCV
+210 YVKPKDDCV
-219 FTYGDGKTLAYSN
+219 FTYGDSKTLTYSN

-264 VANIVMNVLN
+264 VASIVMNILN
-274 AKSGLNYQIQSI
+274 AKSGLDYQIHSI
-286 DVYDMPRY
+286 DVCDMPRY
-294 FATLHECTGDG
+294 FSTLHECTEEG

-335 LVEYYRAGET
+335 LKEYCRAGET
-345 ARTGH
+345 AKTGH
-350 YVPCLCGC
+350 YVSCLCGC

-368 YRRYSH
+368 YRRFSH
-374 RNDDPN
+374 RNNN
-380 DYDYDD
+380 DYDN

>member
-1 MNHLEIEKEMLSQV
+1 MNILEIEKEMLSQV
-15 NVEGLEHLILH
+15 DVEGLEQLILH
-26 LSNFDENSRIN
+26 LSGFNENSQIN
-37 IREHLNNWAKNKSH
+37 IREHLNNWARNKRR
-51 LYLAFGNKLKLEKEV
+51 LYLAFGNKLKLEKEI
-66 ELDFSGDSTYVKGL
+66 ELDFSGNSTYVNCL
-80 ISKFYQEI
+80 ISEFYRDI
-88 TQAKVKKFLKSC
+88 TQAKVKRFLKSC

-123 GDKISRC
+123 GDKISKC

-136 LYDITPVEKDSIL
+136 LYDITPAEKDSVL

-189 MSGCYRT
+189 MSGCFRT
-196 GPFAYLQDGSTAIS
+196 GPFAYLQDSSTTIS
-210 YAKPKDDCV
+210 YVKPKDDCV
-219 FTYGDGKTLAYSN
+219 FTYGDGKTLTYSN

-264 VANIVMNVLN
+264 VASIVMDVLN
-274 AKSGLNYQIQSI
+274 AKSGLNYQIHPI

-294 FATLHECTGDG
+294 FSTLHECTGDG
-305 EDLCYNDLTNEAFKT
+305 EELCYNDLTNEAFKT

-335 LVEYYRAGET
+335 LEEYYRAGET
-345 ARTGH
+345 AKTGH
-350 YVPCLCGC
+350 YVSCICGC
-358 GDELYDSESL
+358 GDELYVSESL
-368 YRRYSH
+368 YRRFSH
-374 RNDDPN
+374 RNND
-380 DYDYDD
+380 DYDN